1 MLSVLLIAFS
11 LVSTSQTEHLGERGG
26 PGGTHFPYRCADNGY
41 LVGVNAYVGSWIDN
55 IQAVCAKYDPASG
68 RLYNEATEGPVFVA
82 HNGQTSAHKTCG
94 PNQLISAF
102 NATETKSQPV
112 LGRIHLSCIN
122 SDTETPAG
130 TSAIVQGSGTLKGG
144 SSGDA
149 CSAGKVAVGF
159 DIRAGSYLDAFGL
172 LCAPTKAPEA
182 PKERAVSHGGN
193 DTEFVNPTVN
203 ARDDNI
209 YALDW
214 CREWGANCGEP
225 AAQYYCYQR
234 KNLKYVIDFK
244 AATSKP
250 WRTALPKTSEICT
263 GSNCAAFEM
272 VRCSNTP
279 KVILPIP
286 NNLPK
291 LPSPGGPK
299 GGSSPGDDTGIDQSH
314 WEKTPATGMND
325 VGVTQGGQIWL
336 SGKNGTIWSSND
348 GQSFTEEAGVSGFG
362 RIAGGNK
369 RAEVWAV
376 GRDNHT
382 LWHLLPGSGWKEANA
397 TDVADVAVGRYC
409 LAGASECT
417 PLIWIAGVNGT
428 IWYSDND
435 GRNFTQIKAE
445 GFCRVATHS
454 TDLWAV
460 GCNGTVWQYTS
471 SPAAAWDAG
480 KWEQSEAS
488 KIADVAADE
497 NDSLWL
503 TGQNGSVWERVNG
516 QGFVEISPPAGFVSI
531 AVGHGKVYA
540 VRADGTLWRYK
551 Q

>member
-1 MLSVLLIAFS
+1 MLSALLVAFS
-11 LVSTSQTEHLGERGG
+11 LISTSQTEHLGERGG

-55 IQAVCAKYDPASG
+55 VQAVCAKYDPASG
-68 RLYNEATEGPVFVA
+68 KLYNEAAEGPVFVA

-130 TSAIVQGSGTLKGG
+130 TSAIVQGSGTLKGAT
-144 SSGDA
+144 SGDA

-172 LCAPTKAPEA
+172 LCAPSKAPEA

-244 AATSKP
+244 AATAKP

-263 GSNCAAFEM
+263 GGNCAAFEM
-272 VRCSNTP
+272 VRCSDKPAVMPGTKFP
-279 KVILPIP
+279 LPTT
-286 NNLPK
+286 K
-291 LPSPGGPK
+291 LPSP
-299 GGSSPGDDTGIDQSH
+299 STQSPPPAGQSEPDQSH
-314 WEKTPATGMND
+314 WQQTAATGMND
-325 VGVTQGGQIWL
+325 VGITQTGQIWL
-336 SGKNGTIWSSND
+336 AGKNGTIWSSSE
-348 GQSFTEEAGVSGFG
+348 GQTFQEQSGVSGFG
-362 RIAGGNK
+362 RVAGGNK

-382 LWHLLPGSGWKEANA
+382 LWHLLRNGSWNQAHA
-397 TDVADVAVGRYC
+397 TDVGDIAVGKYC
-409 LAGASECT
+409 LAGSACT
-417 PLIWIAGVNGT
+417 SLVWIAGANGT

-435 GRNFTQIKAE
+435 GRSFTQIKAD
-445 GFCRVATHS
+445 GFCRVGTHS
-454 TDLWAV
+454 GYLWAV
-460 GCNGTVWQYTS
+460 GCNGTVWKYTRS
-471 SPAAAWDAG
+471 AAPAWDAG
-480 KWEQSEAS
+480 TWEQTEAS
-488 KIADVAADE
+488 EMGDVAADE
-497 NDSLWL
+497 NDTLWL
-503 TGQNGSVWERVNG
+503 VGLNGSVWKRPDG
-516 QGFVEISPPAGFVSI
+516 QGFVEISMPARFTSI
-531 AVGHGKVYA
+531 AVGGGKVYA

-551 Q
+551 P